1 MRDLVAHFG
10 LVADSIRAASEM
22 ISQERPLRLG
32 DYIATYRSGADDIDA
47 KTRDWAF
54 DDGFLFSVDASAAQA
69 ESALGAVEGNPVVA
83 ARRGP
88 IRWVD
93 FLRTRCIELTVHT
106 DDLVRSVERD
116 GPRLSRPCLQA
127 STRAFA
133 DVLGW
138 RAPGR
143 SVEVRVPPFAAVQC
157 VEGVSHKRGTPPAVV
172 ETDPVTFCRLAAGR
186 ITWDAAAA
194 SGVLKT
200 SGLRTDL
207 SPYLPLL

>member
-1 MRDLVAHFG
+1 
-10 LVADSIRAASEM
+10 
-22 ISQERPLRLG
+22 
-32 DYIATYRSGADDIDA
+32 
-47 KTRDWAF
+47 
-54 DDGFLFSVDASAAQA
+54 
-69 ESALGAVEGNPVVA
+69 VVA

-106 DDLVRSVERD
+106 DDLVRSVAN
-116 GPRLSRPCLQA
+116 GPSMSRPCLQV
-127 STRAFA
+127 STRALA

-157 VEGVSHKRGTPPAVV
+157 IAGVSHKRGTPPAVV

-194 SGVLKT
+194 SGALQF

-207 SPYLPLL
+207 TPYLPLLG